1 MRCLKFIIQHL
12 NLFLNIATFYFGK
25 LLSMTYYILANP
37 FSGNGQGKRVTKAL
51 IPYLAQQGI
60 SYELFETQHA
70 FDEARLIKVIMTQK
84 TPLDRVLII
93 GGDGT
98 LSLALNALTPE
109 QPFSYIPAGSGN
121 DFARAFGIP
130 LNQPLKAFK
139 KLHQANPQTIHVLKY
154 DSQEMSGIAVNNIG
168 IGLDAAIVAA
178 TNKGEVKQ
186 LLNKIKL
193 GRLAYLLNALAVLF
207 SKRPFPITV
216 NHTEFT
222 QAFLFTMTKHPFFG
236 GGIPLAPK
244 GSLLES
250 DIHLVELDHF
260 NLIGI
265 VALIP
270 KVFKGKHF
278 TNRHVHYQIG
288 KTYTLSTTSE
298 QPMQIDGE
306 TFVIKANK
314 PLYVTTEERLIMN

>member
-1 MRCLKFIIQHL
+1 
-12 NLFLNIATFYFGK
+12 
-25 LLSMTYYILANP
+25 MTYYILANP

-51 IPYLAQQGI
+51 IPYFVQQGI

-98 LSLALNALTPE
+98 LSLALNALPSDQT
-109 QPFSYIPAGSGN
+109 FSYIPAGSGN
-121 DFARAFGIP
+121 DFARDFGIP

-139 KLHQANPQTIHVLKY
+139 QLHQANPKTIHVLKY

-193 GRLAYLLNALAVLF
+193 GRLAYLLNAVTVLF
-207 SKRPFPITV
+207 SKRPFSITV
-216 NHTEFT
+216 NHTEFK

-236 GGIPLAPK
+236 GGIPLVPEASP
-244 GSLLES
+244 LDS
-250 DIHLVELDHF
+250 DIHLVELDRF
-260 NLIGI
+260 NPFGI

-270 KVFKGKHF
+270 KVFKHKHF
-278 TNRHVHYQIG
+278 ANQHVHHQVSLSFDLQI
-288 KTYTLSTTSE
+288 TSD

-306 TFVIKANK
+306 AYVLKANQM
-314 PLYVTTEERLIMN
+314 LHVNTEKRFILN